1 VGFLINILVDQINKE
16 RISLGK
22 EKISIGIGIH
32 TKSTIIGTVG
42 ALEQMEGT
50 VISDVVNLAS
60 RLEGL
65 TKVLGAQVLISEA
78 IFDSLTQEKK
88 YDSRYLGEME
98 VKGKAGTTKVWEILT
113 GEDENTKW
121 KIYSKEKMEEA
132 V

>member
-1 VGFLINILVDQINKE
+1 VDQINKE

-65 TKVLGAQVLISEA
+65 TKVLGVQVLISEA

-88 YDSRYLGEME
+88 
-98 VKGKAGTTKVWEILT
+98 V
-113 GEDENTKW
+113 
-121 KIYSKEKMEEA
+121 
-132 V
+132 